1 MGLILGRSHVDS
13 LVGND
18 VSVMCCLCAKVLL
31 FSPVIW
37 FLRTPLSLQFSCP
50 ISITMGCH
58 QDQVGRLCLCNCPA
72 CCSCCFVLFTTGE
85 SFESL
90 ASFSQHHKKKK
101 SSLERPWGSVGQLYD
116 RRVDPEKLAK
126 KRLSPRM
133 SIRKSFSFRT
143 RKKEKELSPKR
154 EKGNKR
160 WEHQH

>member
-1 MGLILGRSHVDS
+1 MIFENAPLP
-13 LVGND
+13 
-18 VSVMCCLCAKVLL
+18 AVLL
-31 FSPVIW
+31 SHINNYGLPS
-37 FLRTPLSLQFSCP
+37 RS
-50 ISITMGCH
+50 
-58 QDQVGRLCLCNCPA
+58 
-72 CCSCCFVLFTTGE
+72 GE

-160 WEHQH
+160 PHSSIRPDNWDV